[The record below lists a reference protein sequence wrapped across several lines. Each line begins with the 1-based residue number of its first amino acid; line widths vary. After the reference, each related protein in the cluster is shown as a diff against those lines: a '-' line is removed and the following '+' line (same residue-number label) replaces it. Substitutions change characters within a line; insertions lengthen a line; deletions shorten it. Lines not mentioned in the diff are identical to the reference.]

1 MAKVSIEWEHN
12 VPENIK
18 KIIKEMVEAM
28 WTASELAVD
37 VIGNESERQVPFKVG
52 TLRDSWRVD
61 PLTNEI
67 GFRFGYHTPYAARWH
82 EHPEYRF
89 GNGRKAKYLEQP
101 VESNLGDWQGKFLSK
116 LREITFK

>member
-37 VIGNESERQVPFKVG
+37 VIGNESEKQVPFKVG

-67 GFRFGYHTPYAARWH
+67 GFRFGYHTPYAARLH